1 MIKTRA
7 VEGAELSDTASRTRT
22 PSKSSSWQV
31 TGILLSVLIPD
42 GRVVYF
48 SPLIDSGYEYLDQL
62 NKVWVGDAIFVLDQV
77 EKLAKNDPD
86 QHSKSPR
93 E

>member
-1 MIKTRA
+1 M
-7 VEGAELSDTASRTRT
+7 
-22 PSKSSSWQV
+22 
-31 TGILLSVLIPD
+31 
-42 GRVVYF
+42 
-48 SPLIDSGYEYLDQL
+48 DQL

-86 QHSKSPR
+86 QHSKSSR

>member
-1 MIKTRA
+1 M
-7 VEGAELSDTASRTRT
+7 
-22 PSKSSSWQV
+22 
-31 TGILLSVLIPD
+31 IPD